1 MNFTQCSCACPKPP
15 QLSPGTLAPNSS
27 NKSKAMLLAEK
38 VRCLPGSLVIPQ
50 AVSATPTLDAVLK
63 QGNIAS
69 VDLEMNQFSIF
80 NCKCI
85 VVADDKNLPDPQ
97 QLKITSQQIQLGK
110 LGSESPAPANKLL
123 GTDDFGDLM
132 YYVPNTADLTAIY
145 TDLQMNQHN
154 ILNCQSIDISGNGG
168 SGAVINSD
176 YLFVQ
181 RNNLAQS
188 AGSFIDPATNRAV
201 VYAAD
206 NTNQNKVQL
215 YADSQN
221 TVHEII
227 GNNTSFV
234 MKDLLTM
241 KQVKLTTTQL
251 QLGGYNDTVI
261 TPPAN
266 KVLCTNSSGNLEY
279 KTGLETWAST
289 PVPTVNGTKNSIPI
303 VIGSTTYY
311 IPLYTTSAW

>member
-80 NCKCI
+80 NCKCL

-132 YYVPNTADLTAIY
+132 YYVPNTSDLTAIY

-181 RNNLAQS
+181 KNNLAQS

-215 YADSQN
+215 YADDQH
-221 TVHEII
+221 TVQELD
-227 GNNTSFV
+227 GKNTSIV

-251 QLGGYNDTVI
+251 QLGDYNDTVI